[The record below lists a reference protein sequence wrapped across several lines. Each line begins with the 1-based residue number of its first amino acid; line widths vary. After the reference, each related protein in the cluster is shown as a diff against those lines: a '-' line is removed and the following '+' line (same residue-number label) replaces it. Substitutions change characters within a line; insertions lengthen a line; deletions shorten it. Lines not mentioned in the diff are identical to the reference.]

1 MSFSGLTSYT
11 FYLEVVPEMMKE
23 TEIKTALLVMKNI
36 FDDEKLEAHLSD
48 YFSIAKIYYEEE
60 KGLKFLEVSA
70 PI

>member
-1 MSFSGLTSYT
+1 MTSYT